1 MATLWLHCRTSAA
14 GNSPVRVSAGT
25 TSAAGM
31 PSFLVLNMADVAKD
45 QGKSIDAKAIE
56 EKLGIPVIPF
66 SATDIKSYDVFYEA
80 LSKAISQ
87 KREEC

>member
-1 MATLWLHCRTSAA
+1 
-14 GNSPVRVSAGT
+14 
-25 TSAAGM
+25 
-31 PSFLVLNMADVAKD
+31 MADVAKD